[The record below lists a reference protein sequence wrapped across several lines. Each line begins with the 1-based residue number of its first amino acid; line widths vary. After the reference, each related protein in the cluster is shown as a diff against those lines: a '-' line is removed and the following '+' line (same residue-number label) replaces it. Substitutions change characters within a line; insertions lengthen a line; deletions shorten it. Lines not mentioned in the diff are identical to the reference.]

1 MSFFDEISKV
11 DIDKFRPLVDSRTDA
26 DVERALSKSGP
37 LDVEDFA
44 ALISENAR
52 IHYLK
57 DMAQMSMQLTRRRF
71 GRTVNMY
78 LPLYLTNLCT
88 NKCKYC
94 GFSSANKFKRT
105 VLTLDEIREEC
116 EAINK
121 LGYENILLVT
131 GENDRR
137 GGMDYFRQVLPIVKD
152 YAAYLQMEVQPLD
165 TDDYAELKTLG
176 LDAVS
181 VYQETY
187 HPQCY
192 KENHLAGKKM
202 DMRYRMETP
211 DRLGT
216 AGIDKIGIGALLGLY
231 DWKVDCC
238 AVAMHVLYMREHY
251 WKSRLSVSFPRLRP
265 AAGGYE
271 PQFPMSDPQMVQ
283 LICAW
288 RIFDNELDLTISTRE
303 SADFRD
309 MIIPLGITA
318 VSAGSSTEP
327 GGYAHKGK
335 NLAQWEINDD
345 RSVDA
350 VVDALHRNGLEA
362 VFHDASTSYFKA
374 V

>member
-26 DVERALSKSGP
+26 DVERALSKSGS

-57 DMAQMSMQLTRRRF
+57 DMAQMSMQLTRRLF

-165 TDDYAELKTLG
+165 TEDYAELKTLG

>member
-1 MSFFDEISKV
+1 MSFFDEISKI

-37 LDVEDFA
+37 LNVEDFA

-152 YAAYLQMEVQPLD
+152 YAAYLQMEVQPLN
-165 TDDYAELKTLG
+165 TEDYAELKTLG